1 MFFPQD
7 TEKYLPVL
15 ESNDFD
21 INANYCVIA
30 VMVETNNSDLSYRAE
45 DAIERLLYSVCKHL
59 GFFRVDKVN
68 CYVLNDF
75 TEAETEQFVNGVQN
89 LQNSDRTLEMICLY
103 LGDS

>member
-30 VMVETNNSDLSYRAE
+30 VMVETNNGDLSYRAE

-68 CYVLNDF
+68 CYVLNDL
-75 TEAETEQFVNGVQN
+75 TKRKRS
-89 LQNSDRTLEMICLY
+89 NSSTAFRICRTATARLR
-103 LGDS
+103 

>member
-30 VMVETNNSDLSYRAE
+30 VMVETNN
-45 DAIERLLYSVCKHL
+45 
-59 GFFRVDKVN
+59 N

>member
-1 MFFPQD
+1 MFFPQN

-30 VMVETNNSDLSYRAE
+30 VMVETNNGDLSYRAE

-59 GFFRVDKVN
+59 GFFRVDKLN

-89 LQNSDRTLEMICLY
+89 LQNSDRTLEMISWLV
-103 LGDS
+103 LG

>member
-30 VMVETNNSDLSYRAE
+30 VMVET
-45 DAIERLLYSVCKHL
+45 
-59 GFFRVDKVN
+59 N

>member
-30 VMVETNNSDLSYRAE
+30 VMVETNN
-45 DAIERLLYSVCKHL
+45 RLLYSVCKHL

>member
-1 MFFPQD
+1 M
-7 TEKYLPVL
+7 
-15 ESNDFD
+15 
-21 INANYCVIA
+21 NACFK
-30 VMVETNNSDLSYRAE
+30 
-45 DAIERLLYSVCKHL
+45 RLLYSVCKHL

>member
-30 VMVETNNSDLSYRAE
+30 VMVETNNGDLSYRAE
-45 DAIERLLYSVCKHL
+45 DAIERLLYSVC
-59 GFFRVDKVN
+59 
-68 CYVLNDF
+68 
-75 TEAETEQFVNGVQN
+75 
-89 LQNSDRTLEMICLY
+89 
-103 LGDS
+103 